1 MPLFLGVQFP
11 LSEGECRR
19 LYVRVNGGAAARPG
33 GAKGKPCQHRSYNR
47 PAPSKSRR
55 AWCAPAARLILVYSV
70 LGSSLARQPE
80 ISIGSPWD
88 GWALLR
94 GDTFDGA
101 EELQPNFADAMA
113 RAEATR

>member
-1 MPLFLGVQFP
+1 
-11 LSEGECRR
+11 
-19 LYVRVNGGAAARPG
+19 
-33 GAKGKPCQHRSYNR
+33 
-47 PAPSKSRR
+47 
-55 AWCAPAARLILVYSV
+55 
-70 LGSSLARQPE
+70 LARQPE